1 MLDRDHN
8 LVEAKWTKERVN
20 LADLRDLDGAVG
32 SSLDNTL
39 GLFISVEG
47 FSDEG
52 VAAYLQ
58 GTRPRIVCMDGSDLF
73 MVLDSR
79 IDLADLLQRKKDIAV
94 QKKVICVSANDII
107 LGKF

>member
-1 MLDRDHN
+1 L
-8 LVEAKWTKERVN
+8 LEAKWTKDRVN

-47 FSDEG
+47 FSEEG
-52 VAAYLQ
+52 ITAYLQ
-58 GTRPRIVCMDGSDLF
+58 GNRPRIVCMDGADLF
-73 MVLDSR
+73 LVLEGR

-94 QKKVICVSANDII
+94 QKKNIYQSANDII
-107 LGKF
+107 LGRC